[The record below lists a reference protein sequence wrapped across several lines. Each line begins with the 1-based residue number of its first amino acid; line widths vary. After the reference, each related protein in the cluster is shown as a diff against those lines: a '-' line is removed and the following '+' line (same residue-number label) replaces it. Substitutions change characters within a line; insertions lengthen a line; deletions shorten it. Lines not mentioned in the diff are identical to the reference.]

1 MNLLTDDIKVLLK
14 RLAVP
19 ASVGTLFQT
28 LYNVVDSF
36 FAGKISPEALSA
48 LSKSFPIYFIIVGT
62 CIGVT
67 VASTS
72 LIANSIGESNE
83 EKTLNYFTHSIYYGI
98 IISIIIAFIG
108 LTYADNIFD
117 IMVTSPEVKSLG
129 LEYTNIIFAGSIVF
143 ILVVCLNA
151 LLHAEGDTK
160 TYRNLLILSFFLN
173 IILNPIF
180 IFGFLFIPAMWVKGI
195 AIATIISQFISLL
208 IIFQKILRNKRV
220 KQLSSKYF
228 NPKFEYFK
236 NLLFQSVP
244 ITVSI
249 SASSFAFTV
258 VITYVGNF
266 GEYAVAGYGAGERF
280 VHVMLLPVLGLNT
293 AIVSIIGQNFGANN
307 YERIKEAYFTAIKYG
322 VSIMVISGFIV
333 YIIADII
340 IGIFSNNLDVIESG
354 KQYLKI
360 QTFAF
365 PAYTIFFMCNGF
377 FIGLKKAEYA
387 MASNLIRTFALP
399 LLVYYISIKMT
410 VSLNTFF
417 WLWSISNITYSA
429 LILLFVL
436 FFIKNKL
443 NKSTA
448 VLQPWY

>member
-14 RLAVP
+14 KLAIP

-28 LYNVVDSF
+28 LYNVVDTF

-48 LSKSFPIYFIIVGT
+48 LSKSFPIYFIIIGT

-72 LIANSIGESNE
+72 LIANSIGESDE
-83 EKTLNYFTHSIYYGI
+83 RKTLNYFTHSIYYGI
-98 IISIIIAFIG
+98 IVAIIIAFIG
-108 LTYADNIFD
+108 LTYADDIFD
-117 IMVTSPEVKSLG
+117 IMVTTPEVKSLG
-129 LEYTNIIFAGSIVF
+129 LDYTNIIFAGSVVF
-143 ILVVCLNA
+143 ILVVCLNS

-173 IILNPIF
+173 IILNPIL
-180 IFGFLFIPAMWVKGI
+180 IFGFMFIPAMGVKGI
-195 AIATIISQFISLL
+195 AVATILSQFISLL
-208 IIFQKILRNKRV
+208 IIFIKIINNKRV
-220 KQLSSKYF
+220 KQLSLNYF
-228 NPKFEYFK
+228 KPKFLYFK
-236 NLLFQSVP
+236 NLFFQSVP

-249 SASSFAFTV
+249 SASSFAFTI

-280 VHVMLLPVLGLNT
+280 IHVMLLPVLGLNT
-293 AIVSIIGQNFGANN
+293 AIVSIIGQNFGAKN

-322 VSIMVISGFIV
+322 VLIMILSGFIV
-333 YIIADII
+333 YFIADII
-340 IGIFSNNLDVIESG
+340 IGLFSSNLDVINSG

-387 MASNLIRTFALP
+387 MVSNLIRNFAIP
-399 LLVYYISIKMT
+399 VIVYYIAVKMT

-417 WLWSISNITYSA
+417 WLWSLSNIIYSA
-429 LILLFVL
+429 LILLFVI

-443 NKSTA
+443 DKSGA
-448 VLQPWY
+448 VVQP

>member
-1 MNLLTDDIKVLLK
+1 MDLIKDNIPKLIRK
-14 RLAVP
+14 IAVP

-98 IISIIIAFIG
+98 IVSIIIAFIG

-129 LEYTNIIFAGSIVF
+129 LEYTNIIFIGSVVF

-180 IFGFLFIPAMWVKGI
+180 IFGFLFIPAMGVKGI

-208 IIFQKILRNKRV
+208 IIFLKILKNKRV
-220 KQLSSKYF
+220 KQLVSKHF

-293 AIVSIIGQNFGANN
+293 AIVSIIGQNFGAKN
-307 YERIKEAYFTAIKYG
+307 YDRIKEAYYTAIKYG
-322 VSIMVISGFIV
+322 VSIMIISGFIV
-333 YIIADII
+333 YFIADII
-340 IGIFSNNLDVIESG
+340 IGVFSNNLDVIESG

-387 MASNLIRTFALP
+387 MASNLIRNFAIP
-399 LLVYYISIKMT
+399 VIVYYIAIKLT
-410 VSLNTFF
+410 VSLTTFF
-417 WLWSISNITYSA
+417 WLWSLSNIAYST
-429 LILLFVL
+429 LILLFVM

-443 NKSTA
+443 DKSS
-448 VLQPWY
+448 VVVQP

>member
-1 MNLLTDDIKVLLK
+1 MDLIKDNIPKLIRK
-14 RLAVP
+14 IAVP

-98 IISIIIAFIG
+98 IVSIIIAFIG

-129 LEYTNIIFAGSIVF
+129 LEYTNIIFIGSVVF

-180 IFGFLFIPAMWVKGI
+180 IFGFLFIPAMGVKGI

-208 IIFQKILRNKRV
+208 IIFLKILKNKRV
-220 KQLSSKYF
+220 KQLVSKHF

-307 YERIKEAYFTAIKYG
+307 YHRIKEAYYTAIKYG
-322 VSIMVISGFIV
+322 VSIMIISGFIV
-333 YIIADII
+333 YFIADII
-340 IGIFSNNLDVIESG
+340 IGVFSNNLDVIESG

-387 MASNLIRTFALP
+387 MASNLIRNFAIP
-399 LLVYYISIKMT
+399 VIVYYIAIKLT
-410 VSLNTFF
+410 VSLTTFF
-417 WLWSISNITYSA
+417 WLWSLSNIAYST
-429 LILLFVL
+429 LILLFVM

-443 NKSTA
+443 DKSS
-448 VLQPWY
+448 VVVQP

>member
-1 MNLLTDDIKVLLK
+1 MDLIKDNIPKLIRK
-14 RLAVP
+14 IAVP

-98 IISIIIAFIG
+98 IVSIIIAFIG

-129 LEYTNIIFAGSIVF
+129 LEYTNIIFIGSAVF

-180 IFGFLFIPAMWVKGI
+180 IFGFLFIPAMGVKGI

-208 IIFQKILRNKRV
+208 IIFLKILKNKRV
-220 KQLSSKYF
+220 KQLVSKHF

-293 AIVSIIGQNFGANN
+293 AIVSIIGQNFGAKN
-307 YERIKEAYFTAIKYG
+307 YDRIKEAYYTAIKYG
-322 VSIMVISGFIV
+322 VSIMIISGFIV
-333 YIIADII
+333 YFIADII
-340 IGIFSNNLDVIESG
+340 IGVFSNNLDVIESG

-387 MASNLIRTFALP
+387 MASNLIRNFAIP
-399 LLVYYISIKMT
+399 VIVYYIAIKLT
-410 VSLNTFF
+410 VSLTTFF
-417 WLWSISNITYSA
+417 WLWSLSNIAYST
-429 LILLFVL
+429 LILLFVM

-443 NKSTA
+443 DKSS
-448 VLQPWY
+448 VVVQP

>member
-1 MNLLTDDIKVLLK
+1 MDLINDNIPKLIRKI
-14 RLAVP
+14 AVP

-98 IISIIIAFIG
+98 IVSIIIAFIG

-129 LEYTNIIFAGSIVF
+129 LEYTNIIFIGSVVF

-180 IFGFLFIPAMWVKGI
+180 IFGFLFIPAMGVKGI

-208 IIFQKILRNKRV
+208 IIFLKILKNKRV
-220 KQLSSKYF
+220 KQLVSKHF

-307 YERIKEAYFTAIKYG
+307 YDRIKEAYYTAIKYG
-322 VSIMVISGFIV
+322 VSIMIISGFIV
-333 YIIADII
+333 YFIADII
-340 IGIFSNNLDVIESG
+340 IGLFSNNLDVIESG

-387 MASNLIRTFALP
+387 MASNLIRNFAIP
-399 LLVYYISIKMT
+399 VTVYYIAIKLT
-410 VSLNTFF
+410 VSLTTFF
-417 WLWSISNITYSA
+417 WLWSLSNIAYST
-429 LILLFVL
+429 LILLFVM

-443 NKSTA
+443 DKSS
-448 VLQPWY
+448 VVVQP

>member
-1 MNLLTDDIKVLLK
+1 MDLIKDNIPKLIRK
-14 RLAVP
+14 IAVP
-19 ASVGTLFQT
+19 ASIGTLFQT

-98 IISIIIAFIG
+98 IVSIIIAFIG

-129 LEYTNIIFAGSIVF
+129 LEYTNIIFIGSVVF

-180 IFGFLFIPAMWVKGI
+180 IFGFLFIPAMGVKGI

-208 IIFQKILRNKRV
+208 IIFLKILKNKRV
-220 KQLSSKYF
+220 KQLVSKHF

-307 YERIKEAYFTAIKYG
+307 YDRIKEAYYTAIKYG
-322 VSIMVISGFIV
+322 VSIMIISGFIV
-333 YIIADII
+333 YFIADII
-340 IGIFSNNLDVIESG
+340 IGVFSNNLDVIESG

-387 MASNLIRTFALP
+387 MASNLIRNFAIP
-399 LLVYYISIKMT
+399 VIVYYIAIKLT
-410 VSLNTFF
+410 VSLTTFF
-417 WLWSISNITYSA
+417 WLWSLSNIAYST
-429 LILLFVL
+429 LILLFVM

-443 NKSTA
+443 DKSS
-448 VLQPWY
+448 VVVQP

>member
-1 MNLLTDDIKVLLK
+1 MDLIKDNIPKLIRK
-14 RLAVP
+14 IAVP

-98 IISIIIAFIG
+98 IVSIIIAFIG

-129 LEYTNIIFAGSIVF
+129 LEYTNIIFIGSVVF

-180 IFGFLFIPAMWVKGI
+180 IFGFLFIPAMGVKGI

-208 IIFQKILRNKRV
+208 IIFLKILKNKRV
-220 KQLSSKYF
+220 KQLVSKHF

-293 AIVSIIGQNFGANN
+293 AIVSIIGQNFGAKN
-307 YERIKEAYFTAIKYG
+307 YDRIKEAYYTAIKYG
-322 VSIMVISGFIV
+322 VSIMIISGFIV
-333 YIIADII
+333 YFIADII
-340 IGIFSNNLDVIESG
+340 IGVFSNNLDVIESG

-387 MASNLIRTFALP
+387 MASNLIRNFAIP
-399 LLVYYISIKMT
+399 VIVYYIAIKLT
-410 VSLNTFF
+410 VSLTTFF
-417 WLWSISNITYSA
+417 WLWSLSNIAYST
-429 LILLFVL
+429 LILLFVM

-443 NKSTA
+443 DKSR
-448 VLQPWY
+448 VVVQP

>member
-1 MNLLTDDIKVLLK
+1 MDLIKDNIPKLIRK
-14 RLAVP
+14 IAVP

-98 IISIIIAFIG
+98 IVSIIIAFIG

-129 LEYTNIIFAGSIVF
+129 LEYTNIIFIGSLVF

-180 IFGFLFIPAMWVKGI
+180 IFGFLFIPAMGVKGI

-333 YIIADII
+333 YFIADII

-387 MASNLIRTFALP
+387 MASNLIRNFALP
-399 LLVYYISIKMT
+399 LLVYYIAIKMT
-410 VSLNTFF
+410 LSLNTFF

-429 LILLFVL
+429 LILLFVI

-448 VLQPWY
+448 VLQP

>member
-1 MNLLTDDIKVLLK
+1 MNLLTDDIKVLLR
-14 RLAVP
+14 RLAIP

-36 FAGKISPEALSA
+36 FAGKNSPEALSA

-83 EKTLNYFTHSIYYGI
+83 EKTLNYFTHSIYFGI

-129 LEYTNIIFAGSIVF
+129 LEYTNIIFAGSVVF

-180 IFGFLFIPAMWVKGI
+180 IFGFLFIPAMGVKGI

-208 IIFQKILRNKRV
+208 IIFQKILKNKRV

-258 VITYVGNF
+258 VIIYVGNF

-333 YIIADII
+333 YFIADII

-387 MASNLIRTFALP
+387 MASNLIRNFAIP
-399 LLVYYISIKMT
+399 LLVYYIAIKMT

-429 LILLFVL
+429 LILLFVI

-443 NKSTA
+443 NKSTT
-448 VLQPWY
+448 VPQP

>member
-1 MNLLTDDIKVLLK
+1 MDLIKDNIPKLIRK
-14 RLAVP
+14 IAVP

-98 IISIIIAFIG
+98 IVSIIIAFVG

-129 LEYTNIIFAGSIVF
+129 LEYTNIIFIGSVVF

-180 IFGFLFIPAMWVKGI
+180 IFGFLFIPAMGVKGI

-208 IIFQKILRNKRV
+208 IIFVKILNNKRV
-220 KQLSSKYF
+220 KQLALKHF

-293 AIVSIIGQNFGANN
+293 AIVSIIGQNFGANK
-307 YERIKEAYFTAIKYG
+307 YDRIKEAYYTAIKYG
-322 VSIMVISGFIV
+322 VSIMIISGFIV
-333 YIIADII
+333 YFIADII
-340 IGIFSNNLDVIESG
+340 IGVFSNNLDVIESG

-387 MASNLIRTFALP
+387 MASNLIRNFAIP
-399 LLVYYISIKMT
+399 VIVYYIAIKLT
-410 VSLNTFF
+410 VSLTTFF
-417 WLWSISNITYSA
+417 WLWSLSNIAYST
-429 LILLFVL
+429 LILLFVM

-443 NKSTA
+443 DKSR
-448 VLQPWY
+448 VVVQP

>member
-1 MNLLTDDIKVLLK
+1 MNLLKDNIPKLVRK
-14 RLAVP
+14 LALP
-19 ASVGTLFQT
+19 AMVGTLFQT
-28 LYNVVDSF
+28 LYNIVDTF

-48 LSKSFPIYFIIVGT
+48 LSKSFPIYFIIVAT
-62 CIGVT
+62 SIGVT
-67 VASTS
+67 VAGTA
-72 LIANSIGESNE
+72 LIGNSIGEKDKD
-83 EKTLNYFTHSIYYGI
+83 KTLNYFTHIIFYGI
-98 IISIIIAFIG
+98 LVSIIITYLG
-108 LTYADNIFD
+108 LSYAEKVFYLMGSTD
-117 IMVTSPEVKSLG
+117 EVISLG
-129 LEYTNIIFAGSIVF
+129 LEYTNVIYLGSVLF
-143 ILVVCLNA
+143 ILVVALNSF
-151 LLHAEGDTK
+151 LHAEGDTK
-160 TYRNLLILSFFLN
+160 TYRNILVLSFFLN
-173 IILNPIF
+173 IILNPIL
-180 IFGFLFIPAMWVKGI
+180 IFGFLFIPAMGVKGI

-208 IIFQKILRNKRV
+208 IIFQKILKNKRV

-333 YIIADII
+333 YFIADII

-387 MASNLIRTFALP
+387 MASNLIRNFALP
-399 LLVYYISIKMT
+399 VLVYYIAVKMT
-410 VSLNTFF
+410 LSLNTFF

-448 VLQPWY
+448 VLQP

>member
-14 RLAVP
+14 KLAIP

-28 LYNVVDSF
+28 LYNVVDTF

-48 LSKSFPIYFIIVGT
+48 LSKSFPIYFIIIGT

-72 LIANSIGESNE
+72 LIANSIGESDE
-83 EKTLNYFTHSIYYGI
+83 RKTLNYFTHSIYYGI
-98 IISIIIAFIG
+98 IVAIIIAFIG
-108 LTYADNIFD
+108 LIYADDIFD

-129 LEYTNIIFAGSIVF
+129 LEYTNIIFAGSVLF
-143 ILVVCLNA
+143 ILVVCLNS

-173 IILNPIF
+173 IILNPIL
-180 IFGFLFIPAMWVKGI
+180 IFGFMFIPALGVKGI
-195 AIATIISQFISLL
+195 AVATILSQFISLV
-208 IIFQKILRNKRV
+208 IIFIKIMNNKRV
-220 KQLSSKYF
+220 KQLSLNYF
-228 NPKFEYFK
+228 KPKFLYFK
-236 NLLFQSVP
+236 NLFFQSVP

-249 SASSFAFTV
+249 SASSFAFTI
-258 VITYVGNF
+258 VIIYVGNF

-293 AIVSIIGQNFGANN
+293 AIVSIIGQNFGAKN

-322 VSIMVISGFIV
+322 VSIMIVSGFIV
-333 YIIADII
+333 YFIADII
-340 IGIFSNNLDVIESG
+340 IGLFSSNLDVINSG

-387 MASNLIRTFALP
+387 MVSNLIRNFAIP
-399 LLVYYISIKMT
+399 VIVYYIAVKMT

-417 WLWSISNITYSA
+417 WLWSLSNIIYSA
-429 LILLFVL
+429 LILLFVI

-443 NKSTA
+443 DKSGA
-448 VLQPWY
+448 VVQP

>member
-1 MNLLTDDIKVLLK
+1 MDLIKDNIPKLIRK
-14 RLAVP
+14 IAVP

-98 IISIIIAFIG
+98 IVSIIIAFIG

-129 LEYTNIIFAGSIVF
+129 LEYTNIIFIGSVVF

-180 IFGFLFIPAMWVKGI
+180 IFGFLFIPAMGVKGI

-208 IIFQKILRNKRV
+208 IIFLKILKNKRV
-220 KQLSSKYF
+220 KQLVSKHF

-307 YERIKEAYFTAIKYG
+307 YDRIKEAYYTAIKYG
-322 VSIMVISGFIV
+322 VSIMIISGFIV
-333 YIIADII
+333 YFIADII
-340 IGIFSNNLDVIESG
+340 IGLFSNNLDVIESG

-387 MASNLIRTFALP
+387 MASNLIRNFAIP
-399 LLVYYISIKMT
+399 VIVYYIAIKLT
-410 VSLNTFF
+410 VSLTTFF
-417 WLWSISNITYSA
+417 WLWSLSNIAYST
-429 LILLFVL
+429 LILLFVM

-443 NKSTA
+443 DKSS
-448 VLQPWY
+448 VVVQP

>member
-1 MNLLTDDIKVLLK
+1 MNLLKENIPSLLK
-14 RLAVP
+14 KLAIP
-19 ASVGTLFQT
+19 AMVGTLFQT
-28 LYNVVDSF
+28 LYNIVDTF
-36 FAGKISPEALSA
+36 YAGKISPEALSA
-48 LSKSFPIYFIIVGT
+48 LSKSFPIYFIIICT
-62 CIGVT
+62 SIGVT

-83 EKTLNYFTHSIYYGI
+83 EKTLNYFTHSIYFGI

-129 LEYTNIIFAGSIVF
+129 LEYTNIIFAGSIIF

-180 IFGFLFIPAMWVKGI
+180 IFGFLFIPAMGVKGI

-208 IIFQKILRNKRV
+208 IIFLKILKNKRV
-220 KQLSSKYF
+220 KQLVSKHF

-307 YERIKEAYFTAIKYG
+307 YDRIKEAYYTAIKYG
-322 VSIMVISGFIV
+322 VSIMIISGFIV
-333 YIIADII
+333 YFIADII
-340 IGIFSNNLDVIESG
+340 IGLFSNNLDVIESG

-387 MASNLIRTFALP
+387 MASNLIRNFAIP
-399 LLVYYISIKMT
+399 VTVYYIAIKLT
-410 VSLNTFF
+410 VSLTTFF
-417 WLWSISNITYSA
+417 WLWSLSNIAYST
-429 LILLFVL
+429 LILLFVM

-443 NKSTA
+443 DKSS
-448 VLQPWY
+448 VVVQP

>member
-14 RLAVP
+14 KLAIP

-28 LYNVVDSF
+28 LYNVVDTF

-48 LSKSFPIYFIIVGT
+48 LSKSFPIYFIIIGT

-72 LIANSIGESNE
+72 LIANSIGESDE
-83 EKTLNYFTHSIYYGI
+83 RKTLNYFTHSIYYGI
-98 IISIIIAFIG
+98 IVAIIIAFIG
-108 LTYADNIFD
+108 LTYADDIFD
-117 IMVTSPEVKSLG
+117 IMVTTTEVKSLG
-129 LEYTNIIFAGSIVF
+129 LEYTNIIFAGSVVF
-143 ILVVCLNA
+143 ILVVCLNS

-173 IILNPIF
+173 IILNPIL
-180 IFGFLFIPAMWVKGI
+180 IFGFMFIPAMGVKGI
-195 AIATIISQFISLL
+195 AVATILSQFISLV
-208 IIFQKILRNKRV
+208 IIFIKIINNKRV
-220 KQLSSKYF
+220 KLLSLNYF
-228 NPKFEYFK
+228 KPKILYFK
-236 NLLFQSVP
+236 NLFFQSVP

-249 SASSFAFTV
+249 SASSFAFTI

-293 AIVSIIGQNFGANN
+293 AIVSIIGQNFGAKN

-322 VSIMVISGFIV
+322 VSIMILSGFIV
-333 YIIADII
+333 YFIADII
-340 IGIFSNNLDVIESG
+340 IGLFSSNLDVINSG

-387 MASNLIRTFALP
+387 MVSNLIRNFAIP
-399 LLVYYISIKMT
+399 VIVYYIAVKMT

-417 WLWSISNITYSA
+417 WLWSLSNITYSA
-429 LILLFVL
+429 LILLFVI

-443 NKSTA
+443 DKSGA
-448 VLQPWY
+448 VVQP

>member
-1 MNLLTDDIKVLLK
+1 MDLIKDNIPKLIRK
-14 RLAVP
+14 IAVP

-98 IISIIIAFIG
+98 IVSIIIAFIG

-129 LEYTNIIFAGSIVF
+129 LEYTNIIFIGSTVF

-180 IFGFLFIPAMWVKGI
+180 IFGFLFIPAMGLKGI

-208 IIFQKILRNKRV
+208 IIFLKILKNKRV
-220 KQLSSKYF
+220 KQLVSKHF

-293 AIVSIIGQNFGANN
+293 AIVSIIGQNFGAKN
-307 YERIKEAYFTAIKYG
+307 YDRIKEAYYTAIKYG
-322 VSIMVISGFIV
+322 VSIMIISGFIV
-333 YIIADII
+333 YFIADII
-340 IGIFSNNLDVIESG
+340 IGVFSNNLDVIESG

-387 MASNLIRTFALP
+387 MASNLIRNFAIP
-399 LLVYYISIKMT
+399 VIVYYIAIKLT
-410 VSLNTFF
+410 VSLTTFF
-417 WLWSISNITYSA
+417 WLWSLSNIAYST
-429 LILLFVL
+429 LILLFVM

-443 NKSTA
+443 DKSS
-448 VLQPWY
+448 VVVQP

>member
-1 MNLLTDDIKVLLK
+1 MDLIKDNIPKLIRK
-14 RLAVP
+14 IAVP

-98 IISIIIAFIG
+98 IVSIIIAFIG

-129 LEYTNIIFAGSIVF
+129 LEYTNIIFIGSVVF

-180 IFGFLFIPAMWVKGI
+180 IFGFLFIPAMGVKGI

-208 IIFQKILRNKRV
+208 IIFLKILKNKRV
-220 KQLSSKYF
+220 KQLVSKHF

-293 AIVSIIGQNFGANN
+293 AIVSIIAQNFGANN
-307 YERIKEAYFTAIKYG
+307 YHRIKEAYYTSIKYG
-322 VSIMVISGFIV
+322 VSLMIISGFIV
-333 YIIADII
+333 YFIADII
-340 IGIFSNNLDVIESG
+340 IGLFSNNLDVIESG

-387 MASNLIRTFALP
+387 MASNLIRNFAIP
-399 LLVYYISIKMT
+399 VIVYYIAIKLT
-410 VSLNTFF
+410 VSLTTFF
-417 WLWSISNITYSA
+417 WLWSLSNIAYST
-429 LILLFVL
+429 LILLFVM

-443 NKSTA
+443 DKSS
-448 VLQPWY
+448 VVVQP

>member
-14 RLAVP
+14 KLAIP

-28 LYNVVDSF
+28 LYNVVDTF

-48 LSKSFPIYFIIVGT
+48 LSKSFPIYFIIIGT

-72 LIANSIGESNE
+72 LIANSIGESDE
-83 EKTLNYFTHSIYYGI
+83 RKTLNYFTHSIYYGI
-98 IISIIIAFIG
+98 IVAIIIAFIG
-108 LTYADNIFD
+108 LTYADDIFD
-117 IMVTSPEVKSLG
+117 LMVTTPEVKSLG
-129 LEYTNIIFAGSIVF
+129 LEYTNIIFAGSVLF
-143 ILVVCLNA
+143 ILVVCLNS

-173 IILNPIF
+173 IILNPIL
-180 IFGFLFIPAMWVKGI
+180 IFGFMFIPAMGVKGI
-195 AIATIISQFISLL
+195 AVATILSQFISLL
-208 IIFQKILRNKRV
+208 IIFIKIINNKRV
-220 KQLSSKYF
+220 KQLSLNYF
-228 NPKFEYFK
+228 KPKFLYFK
-236 NLLFQSVP
+236 NLFFQSVP
-244 ITVSI
+244 ITISI
-249 SASSFAFTV
+249 SASSFAFTI

-293 AIVSIIGQNFGANN
+293 AIVSIIGQNFGAKN

-322 VSIMVISGFIV
+322 VSIMIVSGFIV

-340 IGIFSNNLDVIESG
+340 IGLFSSNLDVINSG

-387 MASNLIRTFALP
+387 MLSNLIRNFAIP
-399 LLVYYISIKMT
+399 VIVYYIAVKMT

-417 WLWSISNITYSA
+417 WLWSLSNIIYSA
-429 LILLFVL
+429 LILLFVI

-443 NKSTA
+443 DKSGA
-448 VLQPWY
+448 VVQP

>member
-1 MNLLTDDIKVLLK
+1 MDLIKDNIPKLIRK
-14 RLAVP
+14 IAVP

-117 IMVTSPEVKSLG
+117 IMVTSSEVKSLG
-129 LEYTNIIFAGSIVF
+129 LEYTNIIFIGSVVF

-180 IFGFLFIPAMWVKGI
+180 IFGFLFIPAMGVKGI

-208 IIFQKILRNKRV
+208 IIFLKILKNKRV
-220 KQLSSKYF
+220 KQLVSKHF

-280 VHVMLLPVLGLNT
+280 IHVMLLPVLGLNT

-307 YERIKEAYFTAIKYG
+307 YDRIKEAYYTAIKYG
-322 VSIMVISGFIV
+322 VSIMIISGFIV
-333 YIIADII
+333 YFIADII
-340 IGIFSNNLDVIESG
+340 IGVFSNNLDVIESG

-387 MASNLIRTFALP
+387 MASNLIRNFAIP
-399 LLVYYISIKMT
+399 VIVYYIAIKLT
-410 VSLNTFF
+410 VSLTTFF
-417 WLWSISNITYSA
+417 WLWSLSNIAYST
-429 LILLFVL
+429 LILLFVM

-443 NKSTA
+443 DKSR
-448 VLQPWY
+448 VVVQP

>member
-1 MNLLTDDIKVLLK
+1 MNLLTDDIKLLLK
-14 RLAVP
+14 KLAIP

-28 LYNVVDSF
+28 LYNVVDTF

-48 LSKSFPIYFIIVGT
+48 LSKSFPIYFIIIGT

-72 LIANSIGESNE
+72 LIANSIGESDE
-83 EKTLNYFTHSIYYGI
+83 RKTLNYFTHSIYYGI
-98 IISIIIAFIG
+98 IVAIIIAFIG
-108 LTYADNIFD
+108 LTYADDIFD
-117 IMVTSPEVKSLG
+117 IMVTTPEVKSLG
-129 LEYTNIIFAGSIVF
+129 LEYTNIIFTGSVVF
-143 ILVVCLNA
+143 ILVVCLNS

-173 IILNPIF
+173 IILNPIL
-180 IFGFLFIPAMWVKGI
+180 IFGFMFIPAMGVKGI
-195 AIATIISQFISLL
+195 AVATILSQFISLL
-208 IIFQKILRNKRV
+208 IIFIKIINNKRV
-220 KQLSSKYF
+220 KQLSLNYF
-228 NPKFEYFK
+228 KPKFLYFK
-236 NLLFQSVP
+236 NLFFQSVP

-249 SASSFAFTV
+249 SASSFAFTI
-258 VITYVGNF
+258 VIIYVGNF

-293 AIVSIIGQNFGANN
+293 AIVSIIGQNFGAKN

-322 VSIMVISGFIV
+322 ISIMIVSGFIV
-333 YIIADII
+333 YFIADII
-340 IGIFSNNLDVIESG
+340 IGLFSSNLDVISSG

-387 MASNLIRTFALP
+387 MVSNLIRNFAIP
-399 LLVYYISIKMT
+399 VIVYYIAVKMT

-417 WLWSISNITYSA
+417 WLWSLSNIIYST
-429 LILLFVL
+429 LILLFVI

-443 NKSTA
+443 DKSGA
-448 VLQPWY
+448 VVQP

>member
-1 MNLLTDDIKVLLK
+1 MNLLTDDIKVLLR
-14 RLAVP
+14 RLAIP

-28 LYNVVDSF
+28 LYNVVDTF

-83 EKTLNYFTHSIYYGI
+83 EKTLNYFTHSIYFGI
-98 IISIIIAFIG
+98 IISVIIAFIG

-117 IMVTSPEVKSLG
+117 LMVTSPEVKSLG

-180 IFGFLFIPAMWVKGI
+180 IFGFLFIPAMGVKGI

-322 VSIMVISGFIV
+322 VSIMIISGFIV
-333 YIIADII
+333 YFIADII

-387 MASNLIRTFALP
+387 MASNLIRNFALP
-399 LLVYYISIKMT
+399 LLVYYIAIKMT

-429 LILLFVL
+429 LILLFVI

-443 NKSTA
+443 KKSTA
-448 VLQPWY
+448 VLQP

>member
-1 MNLLTDDIKVLLK
+1 MNLLADDIKVLLR
-14 RLAVP
+14 RLAIP

-28 LYNVVDSF
+28 LYNVVDTF

-83 EKTLNYFTHSIYYGI
+83 EKTLNYFTHSIYFGI

-117 IMVTSPEVKSLG
+117 IMVTSTEVKSLG

-180 IFGFLFIPAMWVKGI
+180 IFGFLFIPAMGVKGI

-208 IIFQKILRNKRV
+208 IIFQKILKNKRV

-322 VSIMVISGFIV
+322 VSIMIISGFIV
-333 YIIADII
+333 YFIADII

-387 MASNLIRTFALP
+387 MASNLIRNFALP
-399 LLVYYISIKMT
+399 LLVYYIAIKMT

-429 LILLFVL
+429 LILLFVI

-443 NKSTA
+443 NKSTT
-448 VLQPWY
+448 VPQP

>member
-1 MNLLTDDIKVLLK
+1 MDLIKDNIPKLIRK
-14 RLAVP
+14 IAVP

-98 IISIIIAFIG
+98 IVSIIIAFIG

-129 LEYTNIIFAGSIVF
+129 LEYTNIIFIGSGVF

-180 IFGFLFIPAMWVKGI
+180 IFGFLFIPAMGVKGI

-208 IIFQKILRNKRV
+208 IIFLKILKNKRV
-220 KQLSSKYF
+220 KQLVSKHF

-307 YERIKEAYFTAIKYG
+307 YDRIKEAYYTAIKYG
-322 VSIMVISGFIV
+322 VSIMIISGFIV
-333 YIIADII
+333 YFIADII
-340 IGIFSNNLDVIESG
+340 IGVFSNNLDVIESG

-387 MASNLIRTFALP
+387 MASNLIRNFAIP
-399 LLVYYISIKMT
+399 VIVYYIAIKLT
-410 VSLNTFF
+410 VSLTTFF
-417 WLWSISNITYSA
+417 WLWSLSNIAYST
-429 LILLFVL
+429 LILLFVM

-443 NKSTA
+443 DKSR
-448 VLQPWY
+448 VVVQP

>member
-14 RLAVP
+14 RLAIP

-83 EKTLNYFTHSIYYGI
+83 EKTLNYFTHSIYFGI

-180 IFGFLFIPAMWVKGI
+180 IFGFLFIPAMGVKGI

-208 IIFQKILRNKRV
+208 IIFQKILKNKRV

-258 VITYVGNF
+258 VIIYVGNF

-322 VSIMVISGFIV
+322 VSIMIISGFIV
-333 YIIADII
+333 YFIADII

-387 MASNLIRTFALP
+387 MASNLIRNFALP
-399 LLVYYISIKMT
+399 LLVYYIAIKMT

-443 NKSTA
+443 NKFTT
-448 VLQPWY
+448 VLQP

>member
-14 RLAVP
+14 KLAIP

-28 LYNVVDSF
+28 LYNVVDTF

-48 LSKSFPIYFIIVGT
+48 LSKSFPIYFIIIGT

-72 LIANSIGESNE
+72 LIANSIGESDE
-83 EKTLNYFTHSIYYGI
+83 RKTLNYFTHSIYYGI
-98 IISIIIAFIG
+98 IVAIIIAFIG
-108 LTYADNIFD
+108 LTYADDIFD
-117 IMVTSPEVKSLG
+117 IMVTTPEVKSLG
-129 LEYTNIIFAGSIVF
+129 LEYTNIIFAGSVVF
-143 ILVVCLNA
+143 ILVVCLNS

-173 IILNPIF
+173 IILNPIL
-180 IFGFLFIPAMWVKGI
+180 IFGFMFIPAMGVKGI
-195 AIATIISQFISLL
+195 AVATIISQFISLV
-208 IIFQKILRNKRV
+208 IIFIKIINNKRV
-220 KQLSSKYF
+220 KQLSLNYF
-228 NPKFEYFK
+228 KPKILYFK
-236 NLLFQSVP
+236 NLFFQSVP

-249 SASSFAFTV
+249 SASSFAFTI

-266 GEYAVAGYGAGERF
+266 GEYAVAGYGAAERF

-293 AIVSIIGQNFGANN
+293 AIVSIIGQNFGAKN

-322 VSIMVISGFIV
+322 VSIMILSGFIV
-333 YIIADII
+333 YFIADII
-340 IGIFSNNLDVIESG
+340 IGLFSSNLDVINSG

-387 MASNLIRTFALP
+387 MVSNLIRNFAIP
-399 LLVYYISIKMT
+399 VIVYYIAVKMT

-417 WLWSISNITYSA
+417 WLWSLSNIIYSA
-429 LILLFVL
+429 LILLFVI

-443 NKSTA
+443 DKSGA
-448 VLQPWY
+448 VVQP

>member
-1 MNLLTDDIKVLLK
+1 MDLIKDNIPKLIRK
-14 RLAVP
+14 IAVP

-98 IISIIIAFIG
+98 IVSIIIAFIG

-129 LEYTNIIFAGSIVF
+129 LEYTNIIFIGSAVF
-143 ILVVCLNA
+143 ILVVSLNA

-180 IFGFLFIPAMWVKGI
+180 IFGFLFIPAMGVKGI

-208 IIFQKILRNKRV
+208 IIFLKILKNKRV
-220 KQLSSKYF
+220 KQLVSKHF

-307 YERIKEAYFTAIKYG
+307 YDRIKEAYYTAIKYG
-322 VSIMVISGFIV
+322 VSIMIISGFIV
-333 YIIADII
+333 YFIADII
-340 IGIFSNNLDVIESG
+340 IGVFSNNLDVIESG

-387 MASNLIRTFALP
+387 MASNLIRNFAIP
-399 LLVYYISIKMT
+399 VIVYYIAIKLT
-410 VSLNTFF
+410 VSLTTFF
-417 WLWSISNITYSA
+417 WLWSLSNIAYST
-429 LILLFVL
+429 LILLFVM

-443 NKSTA
+443 DKSS
-448 VLQPWY
+448 VVVQP

>member
-14 RLAVP
+14 KLAIP

-28 LYNVVDSF
+28 LYNVVDTF

-48 LSKSFPIYFIIVGT
+48 LSKSFPIYFIIIGT

-72 LIANSIGESNE
+72 LIANSIGESDE
-83 EKTLNYFTHSIYYGI
+83 RKTLNYFTHSIYYGI
-98 IISIIIAFIG
+98 IVAIIIAFIG
-108 LTYADNIFD
+108 LTYADDIFD

-129 LEYTNIIFAGSIVF
+129 LEYTNIIFAGSVVF
-143 ILVVCLNA
+143 ILVVCLNS

-173 IILNPIF
+173 IILNPIL
-180 IFGFLFIPAMWVKGI
+180 IFGFMFIPALGVKGI
-195 AIATIISQFISLL
+195 AVATILSQFISLV
-208 IIFQKILRNKRV
+208 IIFIKIINNKRV
-220 KQLSSKYF
+220 KQLSLNYF
-228 NPKFEYFK
+228 KPKFLYFK
-236 NLLFQSVP
+236 NLFFQSVP

-249 SASSFAFTV
+249 SASSFAFTI
-258 VITYVGNF
+258 VIIYVGNF

-293 AIVSIIGQNFGANN
+293 AIVSIIGQNFGAKN

-322 VSIMVISGFIV
+322 VSIMILSGFIV
-333 YIIADII
+333 YFIADII
-340 IGIFSNNLDVIESG
+340 IGLFSSNLDVINSG

-387 MASNLIRTFALP
+387 MVSNLIRNFAIP
-399 LLVYYISIKMT
+399 VIVYYIAVKMT

-417 WLWSISNITYSA
+417 WLWSLSNIIYSA
-429 LILLFVL
+429 LILLFVI

-443 NKSTA
+443 DKSGA
-448 VLQPWY
+448 VVQP

>member
-1 MNLLTDDIKVLLK
+1 MDLIKDNIPKLIRK
-14 RLAVP
+14 IAVP

-98 IISIIIAFIG
+98 IVSIIIAFIG

-117 IMVTSPEVKSLG
+117 IMVTSSEVKSLG
-129 LEYTNIIFAGSIVF
+129 LEYTNIIFIGSLVF

-180 IFGFLFIPAMWVKGI
+180 IFGFLFIPAMGVKGI

-208 IIFQKILRNKRV
+208 IIFLKILKNKRV
-220 KQLSSKYF
+220 KQLVSKHF

-307 YERIKEAYFTAIKYG
+307 YDRIKEAYYTAIKYG
-322 VSIMVISGFIV
+322 VSIMIISGFIV
-333 YIIADII
+333 YFIADII
-340 IGIFSNNLDVIESG
+340 IGLFSNNLDVIESG

-377 FIGLKKAEYA
+377 
-387 MASNLIRTFALP
+387 
-399 LLVYYISIKMT
+399 LLD
-410 VSLNTFF
+410 
-417 WLWSISNITYSA
+417 
-429 LILLFVL
+429 
-436 FFIKNKL
+436 
-443 NKSTA
+443 
-448 VLQPWY
+448 

>member
-1 MNLLTDDIKVLLK
+1 MDLIKDNIPKLIRK
-14 RLAVP
+14 IAVP

-98 IISIIIAFIG
+98 IVSIIIAFIG

-129 LEYTNIIFAGSIVF
+129 LEYTNIIFIGSVVF

-180 IFGFLFIPAMWVKGI
+180 IFGFLFIPAMGVKGI

-208 IIFQKILRNKRV
+208 IIFLKILKNKRV
-220 KQLSSKYF
+220 KQLVSKHF

-293 AIVSIIGQNFGANN
+293 AIVSIIAQNFGAKN
-307 YERIKEAYFTAIKYG
+307 YDRIKEAYYTAIKYG
-322 VSIMVISGFIV
+322 VSIMIISGFIV
-333 YIIADII
+333 YFIADII
-340 IGIFSNNLDVIESG
+340 IGVFSNNLDVIESG

-387 MASNLIRTFALP
+387 MASNLIRNFAIP
-399 LLVYYISIKMT
+399 VIVYYIAIKLT
-410 VSLNTFF
+410 VSLTTFF
-417 WLWSISNITYSA
+417 WLWSLSNIAYST
-429 LILLFVL
+429 LILLFVM

-443 NKSTA
+443 DKSS
-448 VLQPWY
+448 VVVQP

>member
-1 MNLLTDDIKVLLK
+1 MDLIKDNIPKLIRK
-14 RLAVP
+14 IAVP

-36 FAGKISPEALSA
+36 FAGKLSPEALSA

-98 IISIIIAFIG
+98 IVSIIIAFIG

-129 LEYTNIIFAGSIVF
+129 LEYTNIIFIGSAVF
-143 ILVVCLNA
+143 ILVVSLNA

-180 IFGFLFIPAMWVKGI
+180 IFGFLFIPAMGVKGI

-208 IIFQKILRNKRV
+208 IIFLKILKNKRV
-220 KQLSSKYF
+220 KQLVSKHF

-293 AIVSIIGQNFGANN
+293 AIVSIIGQNFGAKN
-307 YERIKEAYFTAIKYG
+307 YDRIKEAYYTAIKYG
-322 VSIMVISGFIV
+322 VSIMIISGFIV
-333 YIIADII
+333 YFIADII
-340 IGIFSNNLDVIESG
+340 IGVFSNNLDVIESG

-387 MASNLIRTFALP
+387 MASNLIRNFAIP
-399 LLVYYISIKMT
+399 VIVYYIAIKLT
-410 VSLNTFF
+410 VSLTTFF
-417 WLWSISNITYSA
+417 WLWSLSNIAYST
-429 LILLFVL
+429 LILLFVM

-443 NKSTA
+443 DKSS
-448 VLQPWY
+448 VVVQP

>member
-14 RLAVP
+14 KLAIP

-28 LYNVVDSF
+28 LYNVVDTF

-48 LSKSFPIYFIIVGT
+48 LSKSFPIYFIIIGT

-72 LIANSIGESNE
+72 LIANSIGESDE
-83 EKTLNYFTHSIYYGI
+83 RKTLNYFTHSIYYGI
-98 IISIIIAFIG
+98 IVAIIIAFIG
-108 LTYADNIFD
+108 LIYADDIFD

-129 LEYTNIIFAGSIVF
+129 LEYTNIIFAGSVVF
-143 ILVVCLNA
+143 ILVVCLNS

-173 IILNPIF
+173 IILNPIL
-180 IFGFLFIPAMWVKGI
+180 IFGFMFIPALGVKGI
-195 AIATIISQFISLL
+195 AVATILSQFISLV
-208 IIFQKILRNKRV
+208 IIFIKIMNNKRV
-220 KQLSSKYF
+220 KQLSLNYF
-228 NPKFEYFK
+228 KPKFLYFK
-236 NLLFQSVP
+236 NLFFQSVP

-249 SASSFAFTV
+249 SASSFAFTI
-258 VITYVGNF
+258 VIIYVGNF

-293 AIVSIIGQNFGANN
+293 AIVSIIGQNFGAKN

-322 VSIMVISGFIV
+322 VSIMILSGFIV
-333 YIIADII
+333 YFIADII
-340 IGIFSNNLDVIESG
+340 IGLFSSNLDVINSG

-387 MASNLIRTFALP
+387 MLSNLIRNFAIP
-399 LLVYYISIKMT
+399 VIVYYIAVKMT
-410 VSLNTFF
+410 VSLNAFF
-417 WLWSISNITYSA
+417 WLWSLSNIIYSA
-429 LILLFVL
+429 LILLFVI

-443 NKSTA
+443 DKSGA
-448 VLQPWY
+448 VVQP

>member
-1 MNLLTDDIKVLLK
+1 MDLIKDNIPKLIRK
-14 RLAVP
+14 IAVP

-98 IISIIIAFIG
+98 IVSIIIAFIG

-129 LEYTNIIFAGSIVF
+129 LEYTNIIFIGSAVF

-180 IFGFLFIPAMWVKGI
+180 IFGFLFIPAMGVKGI

-208 IIFQKILRNKRV
+208 IIFLKILKNKRV
-220 KQLSSKYF
+220 KQLVSKHF

-293 AIVSIIGQNFGANN
+293 AIVSIIGQNFGAKN
-307 YERIKEAYFTAIKYG
+307 YDRIKEAYYTAIKYG
-322 VSIMVISGFIV
+322 VSIMIISGFIV
-333 YIIADII
+333 YFIADII
-340 IGIFSNNLDVIESG
+340 IGVFSNNLDVIESG

-387 MASNLIRTFALP
+387 MASNLIRNFAIP
-399 LLVYYISIKMT
+399 VIVYYIAIKLT
-410 VSLNTFF
+410 VSLTTFF
-417 WLWSISNITYSA
+417 WLWSLSNIAYST
-429 LILLFVL
+429 LILLFVM

-443 NKSTA
+443 DKSR
-448 VLQPWY
+448 VVVQP

>member
-14 RLAVP
+14 RLAIP

-83 EKTLNYFTHSIYYGI
+83 EKTLNYFTHSIYFGI

-180 IFGFLFIPAMWVKGI
+180 IFGFLFIPAMGVKGI

-208 IIFQKILRNKRV
+208 IIFQKILKNKRV

-322 VSIMVISGFIV
+322 VSIMIISGFIV
-333 YIIADII
+333 YFIADII

-387 MASNLIRTFALP
+387 MASNLIRNFALP
-399 LLVYYISIKMT
+399 LLVYYIAIKMT

-429 LILLFVL
+429 LILLFVI

-443 NKSTA
+443 NKSTT
-448 VLQPWY
+448 VPQP

>member
-14 RLAVP
+14 RLAIP

-72 LIANSIGESNE
+72 LIANSIGESDE
-83 EKTLNYFTHSIYYGI
+83 EKTLNYFTHSIYFGI

-129 LEYTNIIFAGSIVF
+129 LEYTNIIFAGSIIF

-180 IFGFLFIPAMWVKGI
+180 IFGFLFIPAMGVKGI

-258 VITYVGNF
+258 VITYLGNF

-322 VSIMVISGFIV
+322 VSIMIISGFIV
-333 YIIADII
+333 YFIADII

-387 MASNLIRTFALP
+387 MASNLIRNFALP
-399 LLVYYISIKMT
+399 LLVYYIAIKMT

-443 NKSTA
+443 YKSTA
-448 VLQPWY
+448 VPQP